1 MLDQSEIEPKDVLTT
16 ERFYLSS
23 PLFISLSVD
32 NSFSK

>member
-1 MLDQSEIEPKDVLTT
+1 MLDRSEIEPKDVLTIK
-16 ERFYLSS
+16 RFYFSS